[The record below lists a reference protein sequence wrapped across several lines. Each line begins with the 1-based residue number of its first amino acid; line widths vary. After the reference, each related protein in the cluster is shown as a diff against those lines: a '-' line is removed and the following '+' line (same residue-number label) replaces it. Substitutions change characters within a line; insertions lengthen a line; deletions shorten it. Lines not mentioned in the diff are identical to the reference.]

1 MKKIII
7 VLAIAF
13 SSIANAQL
21 NANAQLIKDK
31 AYDEFQKIE
40 LVVQQNRTTDDP
52 IYDMMINHQ
61 CDALIRYIKSKAPVP
76 ARYLERVTKTINGVE
91 TVNYAL
97 LMIYLEK

>member
-40 LVVQQNRTTDDP
+40 LVVQQNRTTDNP
-52 IYDMMINHQ
+52 IYEMMINHQ
-61 CDALIRYIKSKAPVP
+61 CDALIAYLKSDYKITP
-76 ARYLERVTKTINGVE
+76 RMLSRVQSTINGIEVI
-91 TVNYAL
+91 NYGL
-97 LMIYLEK
+97 LMIYITN

>member
-21 NANAQLIKDK
+21 NANAQLVKSKI
-31 AYDEFQKIE
+31 YDEFQKLE
-40 LVVQQNRTTDDP
+40 LIVQQDYDTTDP

-61 CDALIRYIKSKAPVP
+61 CDALIRYVKSEYKIP
-76 ARYLERVTKTINGVE
+76 ARILELVTDTINGVE
-91 TVNYAL
+91 TMNYAL
-97 LMIYLEK
+97 LMIYLEN